1 MPKHVQF
8 EEMLA
13 SLHRSLEAM
22 PEHRTGSNIQY
33 GIADAGLSAFSVF
46 YLQSPSFL
54 ARQQQMRQQ
63 QGRDNAKSMFGIEN
77 IASDGQIRNLLDP
90 VDPSLLRQP
99 FWDIYDLVQSRG
111 YLDGYRH
118 VGGTYLLSM
127 DGTRYFSSERI
138 SCDECTVFEYETRT
152 DNVHMVV
159 AAVLSAPGQQHIL
172 ALEPEFIV
180 PQDGHDKQDCEQQA
194 IKRWMARNAERFED
208 WSVTILTDDLHSHQP
223 LCELLLENKFHF
235 IMTCKPESHET
246 LYQELELLTKVDG
259 AHQTKTIGRG
269 MGRRREQWHYH
280 WVSHLPL
287 RTGKGAMRVNWC
299 EVTVVRES
307 TGEIV
312 YHNAWITDHD
322 LTAKTVEEVAD
333 AGRARW
339 KVENE
344 GFNVLKKQG
353 YEFEH
358 NFGHGHQ
365 HLSTVLLTMLF
376 LAFLFHSV
384 LHLTWPT
391 YQAIRQ
397 ALGARRNFFND
408 LRALTHYLYFPSWD
422 DMIAFMFEKLELGPV

>member
-8 EEMLA
+8 QEMLA
-13 SLHRSLEAM
+13 SLHRSLEAI
-22 PEHRTGSNIQY
+22 PEHRRGSNVQY
-33 GIADAGLSAFSVF
+33 EIADAGLGAFSVF
-46 YLQSPSFL
+46 CLQSPSFL

-63 QGRDNAKSMFGIEN
+63 QGRDNAKSLFGIDN
-77 IASDGQIRNLLDP
+77 IPSDGQIRNLLDP
-90 VDPSLLRQP
+90 VAPSLLRQP
-99 FWDIYDLVQSRG
+99 FWDIYTLVQTRG
-111 YLDGYRH
+111 YLEGYRH
-118 VGGTYLLSM
+118 VGGTYLISM
-127 DGTRYFSSERI
+127 DGTRYFSSEKV

-152 DNVHMVV
+152 DYVHMVL

-194 IKRWMARNAERFED
+194 IKRWLARNAERFED
-208 WSVTILTDDLHSHQP
+208 WSVTVLTDDLHSHQP
-223 LCELLLENKFHF
+223 LCELLLEHKFHF
-235 IMTCKPESHET
+235 ILACKSESHET

-259 AHQTKTIGRG
+259 AHQTKTTERG

-280 WVSHLPL
+280 WVKDLPL
-287 RTGKGAMRVNWC
+287 RTGKGALRVNWC
-299 EVTVVRES
+299 EVTVVRQS
-307 TGEIV
+307 TGEVV

-322 LTAKTVEEVAD
+322 LTAETVEAVAD
-333 AGRARW
+333 AGRTRW

-422 DMIAFMFEKLELGPV
+422 DMIAFMSEKLELGPI